1 MSRCRKEL
9 DLMKLPR
16 LLLAVL
22 LLPAQL
28 LSADLLEMRYALP
41 MEQPRAIKAAWGTE
55 PLWLA
60 PDIVINQRRIQEA
73 KAAADENN
81 QGSWL
86 VALKLTAEG
95 TKRFDDEAAK
105 HHGDQ
110 LAILVNG
117 KVVSA
122 PVIQASKFGGA
133 LQISGLLTTQK
144 EAKQLATALSSG
156 LKK

>member
-1 MSRCRKEL
+1 
-9 DLMKLPR
+9 MKLSS

-41 MEQPRAIKAAWGTE
+41 MEQPGAIKASWGTV

-60 PDIVINQRRIQEA
+60 ADVVINQRHVLEA
-73 KAAADENN
+73 KAVPGKSQ

-86 VALKLTAEG
+86 VVVKLTDEG

-105 HHGDQ
+105 HLGDQ

-122 PVIQASKFGGA
+122 PVIQASKFGGV
-133 LQISGLLTTQK
+133 LQISGLLKTQK
-144 EAKQLATALSSG
+144 EAQELATALSSG

>member
-1 MSRCRKEL
+1 MNLSS
-9 DLMKLPR
+9 

-28 LSADLLEMRYALP
+28 LAADLLEMRYALP
-41 MEQPRAIKAAWGTE
+41 MEQPGAIKASWGTE

-60 PDIVINQRRIQEA
+60 PDIVINQRHVQEA

-86 VALKLTAEG
+86 VAVKLTAEG

-105 HHGDQ
+105 HQGDQ

-122 PVIQASKFGGA
+122 PVIQASKFGGV

-144 EAKQLATALSSG
+144 EAQELATALSSG

>member
-1 MSRCRKEL
+1 
-9 DLMKLPR
+9 MKLSS
-16 LLLAVL
+16 LLFAVL
-22 LLPAQL
+22 LLPPVL
-28 LSADLLEMRYALP
+28 LAADLLEMRYAVLG
-41 MEQPRAIKAAWGTE
+41 EQPGAIKAAWGTE

-60 PDIVINQRRIQEA
+60 ADIVINQHHVMEA
-73 KAAADENN
+73 KALPDADN

-86 VALKLTAEG
+86 VLVKLTAEG
-95 TKRFDDEAAK
+95 SKRFDDEAAK
-105 HHGDQ
+105 HQGDQ

-122 PVIQASKFGGA
+122 PVIRASKFGGV

-144 EAKQLATALSSG
+144 EAQELATALSSG